1 VTLKDIDE
9 DVNIAIAAFQ
19 TWLNCV
25 RAPIAACRSLVSRDL
40 SDEHKMILG
49 MRVWVV
55 ATLFGLICEIT
66 VFGLLGIKWA
76 NLTFLLPY
84 NFFLLLM
91 FVTGVAAIE
100 VGFRV
105 FKIESNF
112 PDTLVLYSIVIGSYS
127 PLILLVNLPGF
138 YDSAA
143 MKQVKAPDVGLLT
156 VLDAMTAKDH
166 DQSLVANVH
175 LLITGPIATLL
186 NFVLTIL
193 FGYCAAA
200 LYQVSR
206 PKVLAAVGFSL
217 GTLFVLPAVL
227 FGLLYYVILYVTI

>member
-1 VTLKDIDE
+1 
-9 DVNIAIAAFQ
+9 
-19 TWLNCV
+19 
-25 RAPIAACRSLVSRDL
+25 
-40 SDEHKMILG
+40 
-49 MRVWVV
+49 
-55 ATLFGLICEIT
+55 
-66 VFGLLGIKWA
+66 
-76 NLTFLLPY
+76 
-84 NFFLLLM
+84 
-91 FVTGVAAIE
+91 
-100 VGFRV
+100 
-105 FKIESNF
+105 
-112 PDTLVLYSIVIGSYS
+112 VIGSYS

-193 FGYCAAA
+193 LGYCAAA